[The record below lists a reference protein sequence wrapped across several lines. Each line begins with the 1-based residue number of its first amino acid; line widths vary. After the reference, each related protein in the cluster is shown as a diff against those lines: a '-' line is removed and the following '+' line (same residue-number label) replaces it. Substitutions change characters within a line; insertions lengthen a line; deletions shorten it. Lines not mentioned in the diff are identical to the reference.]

1 VPGVRGGALGHTITI
16 SCPGRAALLAAALAS
31 TLALGGCGGI
41 EFQGKIFDYVGLS
54 GDRQEPDPRLAER
67 PPLLLPPDTK
77 ALPPPGSGVA
87 VATAREDWPQNP
99 ELVQKQ
105 IVKAKEAEKSK
116 EEAAN
121 DPINPYAGK
130 PTLLDKWLGRKKEP
144 EQVDDVPEPYT
155 YALTNRR
162 FLIIRGIFAR
172 KIVTAPLTAITHVTV
187 EQSFWQRF
195 LFNTGHLV
203 IITAGFD
210 QREIVIEHV
219 GNPVE
224 FKVMIEELTERIEE
238 TWEGDSES
246 GETKLRSLST

>member
-1 VPGVRGGALGHTITI
+1 M
-16 SCPGRAALLAAALAS
+16 
-31 TLALGGCGGI
+31 
-41 EFQGKIFDYVGLS
+41 
-54 GDRQEPDPRLAER
+54 RQ
-67 PPLLLPPDTK
+67 
-77 ALPPPGSGVA
+77 S
-87 VATAREDWPQNP
+87 
-99 ELVQKQ
+99 
-105 IVKAKEAEKSK
+105 
-116 EEAAN
+116 
-121 DPINPYAGK
+121 
-130 PTLLDKWLGRKKEP
+130 
-144 EQVDDVPEPYT
+144 YT

-238 TWEGDSES
+238 TWQFLNKFIFFEHLIFEII
-246 GETKLRSLST
+246 